1 MEGNKKWMMIIVNTA
16 LVALCLALVII
27 GQRKVSASGLG
38 LQLLGLAGILVL
50 LYLYNRK
57 YQ

>member
-1 MEGNKKWMMIIVNTA
+1 MEGNKKWIMIIVNTA

-27 GQRKVSASGLG
+27 GQRNVSASGLG